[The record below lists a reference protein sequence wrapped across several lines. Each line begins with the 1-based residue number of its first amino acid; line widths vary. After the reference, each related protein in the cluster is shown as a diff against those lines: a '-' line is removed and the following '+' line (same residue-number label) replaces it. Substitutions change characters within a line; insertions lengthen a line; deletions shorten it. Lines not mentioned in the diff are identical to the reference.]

1 MKMQKSAVKFAK
13 NIEDKHAK
21 DKKQYKV
28 KEHHYPR

>member
-1 MKMQKSAVKFAK
+1 MKMQKSAVFAK
-13 NIEDKHAK
+13 NIEDKHVK

>member
-1 MKMQKSAVKFAK
+1 MKMQKSAVFAK

-21 DKKQYKV
+21 HKKQYKV